1 MSRDNVIKKIKSKG
15 YWEIN
20 IHPDVYNSQR
30 IEKQKIKEIVRS
42 AVVELSGRD
51 YPHFRDSEGNPYS
64 ILNGIEKFVDFSN
77 HIEFWRM
84 TQSANFYQLLSLQED
99 WMKDVK
105 YRNIWSDEDELKQKK
120 WLGVLRTLYTL
131 IEIFEF
137 AKRLAFQGIFEDKV
151 VIEIKLYD
159 LRGRHL
165 IVDSFDRV
173 PFSFP
178 RVALLN
184 EPWTYHTKI
193 FLVNELLNKLD
204 QLVLDVFL
212 DIIYLFQ
219 WENPPVELLKVIYK
233 NFYKAKFNSCN

>member
-51 YPHFRDSEGNPYS
+51 YPHFRDSEGEPYP

-84 TQSANFYQLLSLQED
+84 TQSANFYQLLGLQED
-99 WMKDVK
+99 WMRDVK
-105 YRNIWSDEDELKQKK
+105 YRNIWSDEDELKGKK

-159 LRGRHL
+159 LSDRQL

-178 RVALLN
+178 RVAKIS
-184 EPWTYHTKI
+184 ESWTHRTKI
-193 FLVNELLNKLD
+193 FLVNDLLNKLD
-204 QLVLDVFL
+204 QLVLDFFL
-212 DIIYLFQ
+212 DLIYLFQ
-219 WENPPVELLKVIYK
+219 WENPPIETFK
-233 NFYKAKFNSCN
+233 NDIQKFLQGKI